1 MTVVKRLIE
10 ECWEGVRN
18 LECVR
23 ENPDPLDV
31 AQAIRRLDQ
40 RRHTLVALEADSEAH
55 MLVGGGNGDYVI
67 SATLDGLTFLNLV
80 TAPVHQRDV
89 KVVVGGQDGLYA
101 PHLIIAQDAALK
113 AALTFTERGQ
123 LDPRFRWESR

>member
-1 MTVVKRLIE
+1 MTVVRRLIE

-23 ENPDPLDV
+23 ENPEPLDV

-40 RRHTLVALEADSEAH
+40 RRHTLVALETDSEAH
-55 MLVGGGNGDYVI
+55 MLVGGGNGDYVV
-67 SATLDGLTFLNLV
+67 SATLEGLTFSNLITV
-80 TAPVHQRDV
+80 PVHQGEV
-89 KVVVGGQDGLYA
+89 KMVVGGQEGFYA
-101 PHLIIAQDAALK
+101 PHLIIARDAALE

-123 LDPRFRWESR
+123 LDPRFRWEPQ